1 MKGTLWRDLAT
12 CLGGSLLD
20 LRLALRM
27 LAKYPLLTIV
37 GCASMAFGIAVG
49 VGGFEIRTQFVNPTL
64 PLEDGRKV
72 VGLRNWDIRSNGP
85 APVTEADFAIWRDQL
100 ATVDDL
106 GAFVSGERNLVVD
119 SSIEPVSIA
128 EMTASGFRIARVP
141 PLIGRTL
148 VETDEL
154 PNAQPVAVIG
164 YSLWQQRFRAD
175 AAVVGRTVRLDS
187 EQITIVGV
195 MPQGFRFP
203 AAHELWTPLSGDTF
217 SNDGR
222 ARSLQV
228 FGRLTQEASIDRA
241 QAELT
246 TIGIRASGDASERGA
261 FLRPEVVPYATLF
274 LDPRGSQ
281 TALALA
287 NIFLI
292 MLVLLISANV
302 ALLIFARASAREGE
316 ISIRSALGATRAR
329 IITQLFV
336 EAAAL
341 SLISAIAGL
350 SASRFVLDSFW
361 RMVEADSG
369 GTLAFWLGSDLAPTT
384 VVYGVALTLVGT
396 VIVGVLP
403 ALVATGRGLY
413 VRLQRFKAAGGGYRF
428 RGVWTGVIVAQ
439 VAFTVMFPAA
449 AYFFH
454 SWVVDGQTREVGFSA
469 GEYLSARLV
478 MDRPTTA
485 AAVDETDA
493 SIWRAVEELRRRLAA
508 EPGVTA
514 VTFADPLPGMQH
526 PGARFE
532 VDGDDATPTLG
543 YEARI
548 ASVDS
553 EFFNALGT
561 PLVSGRDFAPSDHE
575 AGREVAIV
583 NASFVEHVLG
593 GRNPV
598 GRRIRRSAPDGIGTA
613 GPWIEIVGAVP
624 DLGVLGTD
632 GIGLYR
638 PLSPGNSSVHVAAR
652 VAGAA
657 EALRDRLRTL
667 AFDVDPTL
675 RVYDLMTLNQVGSD
689 LWTEAQYMSRAL
701 AVVSGLALLLS
712 LIAIYSV
719 TSFTVVQRTREIG
732 VRAALG
738 APHGRII
745 VAIIRRPLVQI
756 GLGIG
761 IGGILVLLTFLG
773 LFENAPTPGEAAAI
787 AAYSVLMLG
796 VCLLACLVP
805 VRRALGLEASQVLR
819 ADS

>member
-1 MKGTLWRDLAT
+1 MKRTLWRDLSA
-12 CLGGSLLD
+12 CLGGSRLD

-49 VGGFEIRTQFVNPTL
+49 VGGFEIRTQFINPVL

-85 APVTEADFAIWRDQL
+85 RPVTEADFAIWRDEL
-100 ATVDDL
+100 TMFDDL
-106 GAFVSGERNLVVD
+106 GAFASVEGNLIVD
-119 SSIEPVSIA
+119 SDIEPVSIA

-141 PLIGRTL
+141 PLVGRML

-154 PNAQPVAVIG
+154 PNAQPVAVLG
-164 YSLWQQRFRAD
+164 YSLWQQRFLAD
-175 AAVVGRTVRLDS
+175 PAVVGRTVRLGS
-187 EQITIVGV
+187 EQRTIVGV
-195 MPQGFRFP
+195 MPQAFRFP
-203 AAHELWTPLSGDTF
+203 VAHELWTPLSSDTL
-217 SNDGR
+217 SNTAG

-228 FGRLTQEASIDRA
+228 FGRLAQEASIDQA

-246 TIGIRASGDASERGA
+246 TIGARTAGDTPETDA
-261 FLRPEVVPYATLF
+261 FLRPEVVPYANLF

-302 ALLIFARASAREGE
+302 ALLIFARTSARVSE
-316 ISIRSALGATRAR
+316 IAIRSALGATRGR
-329 IITQLFV
+329 IISQLFV

-341 SLISAIAGL
+341 SLISAIVGL
-350 SASRFVLDSFW
+350 AASRFVLGSFW

-369 GTLAFWLGSDLAPTT
+369 GALAFWLGSDLAPTT

-396 VIVGVLP
+396 VVVGVLP
-403 ALVATGRGLY
+403 ALAATGQGLHT
-413 VRLQRFKAAGGGYRF
+413 RLQRFKAAGGGYRF
-428 RGVWTGVIVAQ
+428 GGVWTGVIVAQ

-449 AYFFH
+449 AFFFH
-454 SWVVDGQTREVGFSA
+454 SWVVDGQTRDVGFSA
-469 GEYLSARLV
+469 DGYLSARLV
-478 MDRPTTA
+478 MDRPNTA
-485 AAVDETDA
+485 AGVDETA
-493 SIWRAVEELRRRLAA
+493 NIERTVEGLRRRLTG
-508 EPGVTA
+508 EPGITG

-526 PGARFE
+526 PGGRFE
-532 VDGDDATPTLG
+532 IEGDDAPPPFG

-548 ASVDS
+548 ASIDT

-561 PLVSGRDFAPSDHE
+561 PVLSGRGFAPSDLE
-575 AGREVAIV
+575 TGRDVAIA
-583 NASFVEHVLG
+583 NASFVEHILG
-593 GRNPV
+593 GRDPV
-598 GRRIRRSAPDGIGTA
+598 GRRLRRAAPDGELA
-613 GPWIEIVGAVP
+613 PGPWTEIIGSVP

-632 GIGLYR
+632 GIGLYL
-638 PLSPGNSSVHVAAR
+638 PLAPDNSSVHVAVR
-652 VAGAA
+652 VAGSP
-657 EALRDRLRTL
+657 EALGNRLRTL
-667 AFDVDPTL
+667 ASEVDPTL
-675 RVYDLMTLNQVGSD
+675 RVYDLMPLNQVGSD
-689 LWTEAQYMSRAL
+689 LWTESQYMSRAL

-712 LIAIYSV
+712 LIGIYSV
-719 TSFTVVQRTREIG
+719 MSFTVVQRTREIG

-738 APHGRII
+738 ADHGRII
-745 VAIIRRPLVQI
+745 VAITRRPLVQI

-761 IGGILVLLTFLG
+761 AGGILVLLTFFG
-773 LFENAPTPGEAAAI
+773 LFESTPTPGEAAAI

-796 VCLLACLVP
+796 VCLLACVIP
-805 VRRALGLEASQVLR
+805 IRRALGLEASQVLQ